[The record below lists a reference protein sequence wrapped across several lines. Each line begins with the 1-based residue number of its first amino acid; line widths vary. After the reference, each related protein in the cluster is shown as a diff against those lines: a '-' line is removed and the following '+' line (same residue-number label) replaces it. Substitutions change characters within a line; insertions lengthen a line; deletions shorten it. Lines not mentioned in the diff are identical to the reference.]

1 MPCAQSRAVTVTG
14 ESGSTMR
21 QGEGPKRPSTVHKI
35 EVVGVGA
42 YTCTAQL
49 SHSLSLSHVVH
60 RRCRSLLPGLAGS
73 RKSGF

>member
-42 YTCTAQL
+42 CTAQL
-49 SHSLSLSHVVH
+49 SLSLSLSLS
-60 RRCRSLLPGLAGS
+60 CST
-73 RKSGF
+73 